1 MLGARLETTKE
12 TIKAVLEIMIY
23 LKCLVEFLLEN
34 TLSKLS
40 ILKIFLNKCGGRKRK
55 QRV

>member
-1 MLGARLETTKE
+1 MLGKRLETTKE